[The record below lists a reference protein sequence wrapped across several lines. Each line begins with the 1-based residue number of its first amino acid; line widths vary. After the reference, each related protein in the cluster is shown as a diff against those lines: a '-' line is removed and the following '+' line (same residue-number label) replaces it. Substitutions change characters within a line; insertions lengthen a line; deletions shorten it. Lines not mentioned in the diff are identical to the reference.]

1 MDIPVVYEDK
11 DLLVINKP
19 AGLIV
24 HGVRGKHFREGD
36 QLKEETLVDWLLKRH
51 PEIKDVHDFT
61 ANVGQVNPEERA
73 GIVHRL
79 DRETSGIMVIPKT
92 KEMFS
97 YLKNLFQTRDVQ
109 KTYLALVW
117 GKMPEKSG
125 VIDKP
130 IGIKDG
136 TIKRTVHVKNARMVR
151 EAVTEYKVKEYIKI
165 SKIGD
170 DNWLTLVEVM
180 PKTGRTH
187 QIRVHMA
194 AIGHPIVGDS
204 LYGGKKSD
212 LGLKRQFLHAESIEF
227 AKPDGK
233 RLKISAGLPAELESL
248 MATLVDKKAL

>member
-1 MDIPVVYEDK
+1 MNIPIVYEDK

-36 QLKEETLVDWLLKRH
+36 QKEEETLVDWLLERH
-51 PEIKDVHDFT
+51 PEIKDVHDMT
-61 ANVGQVNPEERA
+61 AHAGAINPEERA

-79 DRETSGIMVIPKT
+79 DRETSGIMVVPKT
-92 KEMFS
+92 KEMFV
-97 YLKNLFQTRDVQ
+97 YLKNLFQTREVQ

-117 GKMPEKSG
+117 GKVENRVG
-125 VIDKP
+125 IIDKP

-136 TIKRTVHVKNARMVR
+136 TIKRTVHTKNARMIR
-151 EAVTEYKVKEYIKI
+151 EAVTEYKVKKYLKI
-165 SKIGD
+165 LVDKTEQD
-170 DNWLTLVEVM
+170 FTLVEVM

-194 AIGHPIVGDS
+194 SIRHPIVGDHIYS
-204 LYGGKKSD
+204 GKRPD

-227 AKPDGK
+227 VKPDGIKLKLSADLPEELK
-233 RLKISAGLPAELESL
+233 RII
-248 MATLVDKKAL
+248 D